1 MFIFFL
7 VTGIGMV
14 GPLLTMHMRVI
25 AYALVGALLASS
37 AHAEDWEGNFR
48 RCDVTKSFSQ
58 GKVRISVGE
67 MVELDILWNDGVD
80 LDEVTAADI
89 SVRIDNTPLPH
100 PKPLKYDITGPY
112 SGMVYGFE
120 LGPSNAILP
129 ALFRAK
135 HLLISFPGKPDRS
148 VDLDVGAGRKALAF
162 LKKCDKF
169 WTCVA
174 ERGKPGKKKHCYLP
188 RDESD

>member
-1 MFIFFL
+1 VCHLRRIAR
-7 VTGIGMV
+7 VTV
-14 GPLLTMHMRVI
+14 KSI
-25 AYALVGALLASS
+25 AYALAATLLATS
-37 AHAEDWEGNFR
+37 AHAEDREGNFR

-67 MVELDILWNDGVD
+67 MIELDILWNDGAD

-100 PKPLKYDITGPY
+100 PKPLKYGTPGPY

-120 LGPSNAILP
+120 LGSPNAIIP

-135 HLLISFPGKPDRS
+135 HLQISFPGKPERS
-148 VDLDVGAGRKALAF
+148 VDLDIGAGRKALAF

-169 WTCVA
+169 WTCVV
-174 ERGKPGKKKHCYLP
+174 ERGKPGKKKHCYVP
-188 RDESD
+188 RGESD

>member
-1 MFIFFL
+1 MT
-7 VTGIGMV
+7 VKS
-14 GPLLTMHMRVI
+14 I
-25 AYALVGALLASS
+25 AYALAATLLATS

-67 MVELDILWNDGVD
+67 MIELDILWNDGAD

-100 PKPLKYDITGPY
+100 PKPLKY
-112 SGMVYGFE
+112 
-120 LGPSNAILP
+120 
-129 ALFRAK
+129 
-135 HLLISFPGKPDRS
+135 
-148 VDLDVGAGRKALAF
+148 GAGRKAVAF

-169 WTCVA
+169 WTCVV
-174 ERGKPGKKKHCYLP
+174 ERGKPHKPKHCFVP
-188 RDESD
+188 RDMRQQGYHD